1 MGEMWRR
8 LGDYLIWRGEERRC
22 ESTCMYIRSR
32 EERLEERVTT
42 LYTRMEVHANES
54 VFMPHGTRVSVSV
67 WKSIYTCKKMRGI
80 EGREEV

>member
-32 EERLEERVTT
+32 EEKWEERVIT
-42 LYTRMEVHANES
+42 LYTRMEVQANES
-54 VFMPHGTRVSVSV
+54 AFMPHGTRVSVSV
-67 WKSIYTCKKMRGI
+67 WKRAFIHAK
-80 EGREEV
+80 V